1 MGGENYTAD
10 TVTCESCNE
19 TELVYKIQT
28 ENGVVNKCLTCLA
41 VNQGKQQLDLPFETY
56 IQQETGTVMKDLGID
71 DRRELQYESAHEWF
85 IVLKRIQQDNPILH
99 QDTPNTDT
107 DTDTDTRSETITCIR
122 EYLIEIMGEAAYYPP
137 SRIITSNGDP
147 AQKTLQEITP

>member
-1 MGGENYTAD
+1 MGGENYTPD
-10 TVTCESCNE
+10 TVTCERCNE
-19 TELVYKIQT
+19 TELVYRIQT
-28 ENGVVNKCLTCLA
+28 ENKVVNQCLTCLA

-56 IQQETGTVMKDLGID
+56 IQQETGDVMEDLGIN

-147 AQKTLQEITP
+147 AQKTLQEIMP